1 MKYLTSAVYLLLL
14 ITTSCQVE
22 TSNMRHNATPTISSA
37 LVPTTEAAPTSSLP
51 PDMLSFDG
59 GTPAP
64 QPTETPVPDTPKVVE
79 PQFPLGLRLRYTIT
93 ATLDY
98 GWRYLTVEQEIVIP
112 NTSTEPF
119 SDVILVVQPNWQPG
133 VFNLTQLTW
142 ENGESVSGYTL
153 DGIRLRVPLVDPLE
167 PGENLQLSLVYN
179 LSIPPILT
187 SENFGPNPFGYTSR
201 QTNLTDWY
209 PFVPPYIDGQGWLV
223 HNPWYYGEHLVYPV
237 ADFNVTIQVTNA
249 PSGMVVAASG
259 LDTGTGDVH
268 HYRLEQARNFVWSVS
283 PEYQVLREQIGKT
296 TVLGYA
302 FPFDIVPGEAAFT
315 TTVRALELYNELFGP
330 YPFDSLT
337 LIQADFEQGMEY
349 SGLYFL
355 SKAFY
360 NTYDGT
366 SSTYLVAI
374 AAHETAHQWWYGL
387 VGNDQ
392 ALEPWLDEA
401 MCTYSEKL
409 FFEKIYP
416 QSLEWWEYT
425 RIDYYE
431 PTGWVDNS
439 IYTTTGYRPYRDAV
453 YLNGAR
459 FLSDL
464 RTLVGDEV
472 FFAFLRDYVT
482 QESYKLV
489 TADQFFAILRE
500 HSDADW
506 NGLLDGFFENR

>member
-1 MKYLTSAVYLLLL
+1 MRYLTSALSFLLL
-14 ITTSCQVE
+14 ITTGCQAA
-22 TSNMRHNATPTISSA
+22 TGNIRYDATPTIPST
-37 LVPTTEAAPTSSLP
+37 LVATTEASSTDTLQP
-51 PDMLSFDG
+51 EGFSFDEV
-59 GTPAP
+59 TPAQ
-64 QPTETPVPDTPKVVE
+64 QPAETPWRSTPTTTG
-79 PQFPLGLRLRYTIT
+79 PQFPLDLRPRYTIT

-98 GWRYLTVEQEIVIP
+98 GWRYLTVEQEIAIP
-112 NTSTEPF
+112 NTSTDTF
-119 SDVILVVQPNWQPG
+119 SDLTLVVQPNWHPG

-153 DGIRLRVPLVDPLE
+153 DGIRLQVPLVDPLG
-167 PGENLQLSLVYN
+167 PGETLQLSLVYN
-179 LSIPPILT
+179 LNIPPILT
-187 SENFGPNPFGYTSR
+187 SEDFSPDPFGYTSR

-223 HNPWYYGEHLVYPV
+223 HNPWYYGEHLVYPA

-249 PSGMVVAASG
+249 PAGMVIAASA
-259 LDTGTGDVH
+259 LDIGTEDVH
-268 HYRLEQARNFVWSVS
+268 HYLLEQARNFVWSVS
-283 PEYQVLREQIGKT
+283 PEYQVLREQVGDT

-302 FPFDIVPGEAAFT
+302 FPFDVVPGEAAFT
-315 TTVRALELYNELFGP
+315 TTVKALELYNQLFGP
-330 YPFDSLT
+330 YPFDGLT
-337 LIQADFEQGMEY
+337 LIQADFEHGMEY

-387 VGNDQ
+387 IGNDQ

-409 FFEKIYP
+409 FFENIYP

-431 PTGWVDNS
+431 PAGWVDNN
-439 IYTTTGYRPYRDAV
+439 IYTTPGYRPYRDAV
-453 YLNGAR
+453 YLNGAL
-459 FLSDL
+459 FLDDL
-464 RTLVGDEV
+464 RTLVGDEI
-472 FFAFLRDYVT
+472 FFAFLQDYVT
-482 QESYKLV
+482 QETYQLV
-489 TADQFFAILRE
+489 NADQFFAILRQ
-500 HSDADW
+500 HTDADW
-506 NGLLDGFFENR
+506 NGLLDEYFENR